1 MNIQQ
6 RKRCL
11 NIITASTQ
19 PQNVAKQDNNYVI
32 SESDIFSILRK
43 NQYVMMLP
51 SSYYVESPDSGGASS
66 PWGETIV
73 FKYKA
78 RRPGQ
83 ALNVKDTA
91 ISDSIEKQITSKFA
105 SIIHSIT
112 TEYQGNDIY
121 YVTITQKP

>member
-11 NIITASTQ
+11 KIITAAIQ
-19 PQNVAKQDNNYVI
+19 PQNVSKQDNNYVI

-51 SSYYVESPDSGGASS
+51 SSYYVEVPDSVGAAS

-83 ALNVKDTA
+83 TTNVEDTA

-105 SIIHSIT
+105 SIIQNIT
-112 TEYQGNDIY
+112 TEYQGNDMY
-121 YVTITQKP
+121 SVTITQKP